1 MEIAGQIDAAK
12 DLHDLKTLLREGRMK
27 EFYETANR
35 YMRIKRSNPVV
46 TKVKRSS
53 DNGKVETFEDR
64 IQVEKRH
71 QQLLFG
77 HLKEARAHGT

>member
-12 DLHDLKTLLREGRMK
+12 DLHDLKTLK

-35 YMRIKRSNPVV
+35 FMRIKRSNPVV

-53 DNGKVETFEDR
+53 DSGEVETFEDR
-64 IQVEKRH
+64 I
-71 QQLLFG
+71 
-77 HLKEARAHGT
+77 